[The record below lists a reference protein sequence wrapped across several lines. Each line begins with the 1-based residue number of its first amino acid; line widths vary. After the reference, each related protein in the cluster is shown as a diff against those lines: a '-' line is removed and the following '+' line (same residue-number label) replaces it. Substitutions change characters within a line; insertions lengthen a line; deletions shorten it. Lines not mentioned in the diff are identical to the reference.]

1 VCGGLRVLWRP
12 SDSINP
18 LGKFRS
24 FVSLVFLTIGDYASS
39 AEEVPN
45 VSVNNP
51 TPQQAWE
58 VRSPTVPMKVGWLQ
72 PDACI
77 NSSICTVSAMRRK
90 AVRSETACV
99 GNHPTARQR
108 RNLGRVYAA
117 DEKAARKAAAKEF
130 QLNKF
135 DERRLLVRP
144 A

>member
-1 VCGGLRVLWRP
+1 LWRP

-90 AVRSETACV
+90 AVRSERPPV
-99 GNHPTARQR
+99 WVIIRLRARGE
-108 RNLGRVYAA
+108 NLGRVYAA